1 MTYLRASAL
10 RALPVGGAVF
20 AVFVAALV
28 IPQVLI
34 GETAPMVTIL
44 LPFLAAAVCAVG
56 VRAFLG
62 PVDRTIK
69 RITHHHAAT
78 PYSVLAET
86 GGRIR
91 SGELDTALPGL
102 AKVLVD
108 GTAARRAGIWIVSS
122 DRLVG
127 AAVYPVAD
135 TPLPDVANLAVL
147 LARPDVDH
155 VMPVVEGDVL
165 RAVLTLDKFG
175 APVTAA
181 DRQLMRDVASGATL
195 LLRGIALTAELRDRV
210 RQAADLGA
218 ELNRSRSRLAR
229 ARAVERRRLAAE
241 LAHAATGRLADVRA
255 GLDDVRHDVL
265 AQRSEEA
272 VAGLAH
278 VRVDLDEIIERFRSV
293 ARGVY
298 PAVLRDHGP
307 SAALEE
313 LIIDLP
319 RRVDLAGSLS
329 RRLAW
334 EVESGIY
341 YVAASALHCLAERPG
356 PPIRVTFSHTDGRL
370 SVEIVDPRP
379 SMSTGDLQ
387 VALANDLERLAALG
401 GSVHVGGDGAAILL
415 AASLPERLE
424 PLVEVAR

>member
-1 MTYLRASAL
+1 MTYLRVNAL

-20 AVFVAALV
+20 AVFVAAL

-34 GETAPMVTIL
+34 GETAPTATTL
-44 LPFLAAAVCAVG
+44 LSFLLAAVCAAG
-56 VRAFLG
+56 VPAILG
-62 PVDRTIK
+62 PVDRAIE
-69 RITHHHAAT
+69 RITRLHATT

-86 GGRIR
+86 AGRVR

-108 GTAARRAGIWIVSS
+108 GTAGRRAGIWVVSS
-122 DRLVG
+122 DRLVA
-127 AAVYPVAD
+127 AAVYPGAD
-135 TPLPDVANLAVL
+135 TPLPEVANLAAL
-147 LARPDVDH
+147 LDQPEVDH
-155 VMPVVEGDVL
+155 VMPVVEGEVL
-165 RAVLTLDKFG
+165 RAALTLDKSG
-175 APVTAA
+175 APITAA
-181 DRQLMRDVASGATL
+181 DRQLMRDVASGARL
-195 LLRGIALTAELRDRV
+195 LLRGIALTAELRERV

-218 ELNRSRSRLAR
+218 ELTRSRSRLAR

-241 LAHAATGRLADVRA
+241 LAHAATGRLAEVRA
-255 GLDDVRHDVL
+255 GLDDVRDDML
-265 AQRSEEA
+265 AQRPEEA
-272 VAGLAH
+272 VAGLAQ
-278 VRVDLDEIIERFRSV
+278 VGVGLDEIIERFRSV

-313 LIIDLP
+313 LVIDLP
-319 RRVDLAGSLS
+319 RRVDLLGSPT

-356 PPIRVTFSHTDGRL
+356 PPIQVRFGHAEGRL

-379 SMSTGDLQ
+379 KVSTGDLR
-387 VALANDLERLAALG
+387 AELANDLERLAALG
-401 GSVHVGGDGAAILL
+401 GSVHFGRDGTAVVL

-424 PLVEVAR
+424 PVVEVPP

>member
-1 MTYLRASAL
+1 MTYLRMNAL

-20 AVFVAALV
+20 VVFVAILV
-28 IPQVLI
+28 VPQVLI
-34 GETAPMVTIL
+34 SATASTVAFL

-56 VRAFLG
+56 VRAVLG
-62 PVDRTIK
+62 PIDLAIE
-69 RITHHHAAT
+69 RITRRHAAT
-78 PYSVLAET
+78 PYSVLAEAA
-86 GGRIR
+86 GRIR

-108 GTAARRAGIWIVSS
+108 GTAARRAGIWVVSA
-122 DRLVG
+122 DTLVA
-127 AAVYPVAD
+127 AAVYPAAD
-135 TPLPDVANLAVL
+135 APLPDAANLAVL
-147 LARPDVDH
+147 LDRPDVDH
-155 VMPVVEGDVL
+155 VMPVVDGEVL
-165 RAVLTLDKFG
+165 RAALTLDKSG

-181 DRQLMRDVASGATL
+181 DRQLLRDVASGARL
-195 LLRGIALTAELRDRV
+195 LLRGIALNAELRERV
-210 RQAADLGA
+210 RQAANLGA

-241 LAHAATGRLADVRA
+241 LAHAATGRLAEVRA
-255 GLDDVRHDVL
+255 GLEDVRDDIL

-272 VAGLAH
+272 VAGLVQ
-278 VRVDLDEIIERFRSV
+278 VRVGLDEIIERFRSV

-319 RRVDLAGSLS
+319 RRVDLRGSTS
-329 RRLAW
+329 RRLQW
-334 EVESGIY
+334 EVESGVY

-356 PPIRVTFSHTDGRL
+356 PPIRVTFDHTDGRL

-379 SMSTGDLQ
+379 KVSADGLR
-387 VALANDLERLAALG
+387 AELANDLERLAALG
-401 GSVHVGGDGAAILL
+401 GSVHFGRDGSAIVL

-424 PLVEVAR
+424 PLVEVSP

>member
-34 GETAPMVTIL
+34 GEIAPTVTIL

-69 RITHHHAAT
+69 RITHHRAAT
-78 PYSVLAET
+78 PYSVLAEA

-108 GTAARRAGIWIVSS
+108 GTAAHRAGIWIVSS
-122 DRLVG
+122 DRLVS

-181 DRQLMRDVASGATL
+181 DRRLMRDVASGANL

-218 ELNRSRSRLAR
+218 ELNRSRSQLAR

-319 RRVDLAGSLS
+319 RRVDLVGSLS

-424 PLVEVAR
+424 PLVEVAP

>member
-28 IPQVLI
+28 IAQVMI
-34 GETAPMVTIL
+34 GEAAPAVTIL
-44 LPFLAAAVCAVG
+44 LPFLAAAVCAIG

-62 PVDRTIK
+62 PIDRIIE
-69 RITHHHAAT
+69 RITHHRAAT
-78 PYSVLAET
+78 PYSVLAEA

-91 SGELDTALPGL
+91 SGELETALPGL

-108 GTAARRAGIWIVSS
+108 GTAGRRAGIWIVSS
-122 DRLVG
+122 DRLVA

-155 VMPVVEGDVL
+155 VTPVVEGDVL
-165 RAVLTLDKFG
+165 RAALTLDKFG

-181 DRQLMRDVASGATL
+181 DRQLMRDVASGANL

-210 RQAADLGA
+210 RQAADLGT
-218 ELNRSRSRLAR
+218 ELGRSRSRLAR

-255 GLDDVRHDVL
+255 ELDDVRHDVL

-272 VAGLAH
+272 VAGLARA
-278 VRVDLDEIIERFRSV
+278 RVDLDEIIERFRSV

-319 RRVDLAGSLS
+319 RRVDLVGTVSK
-329 RRLAW
+329 RLAW

-356 PPIRVTFSHTDGRL
+356 PPIRVTFSHTDGRF

-387 VALANDLERLAALG
+387 LALANDLERLAALG

-415 AASLPERLE
+415 AASLPEQLE
-424 PLVEVAR
+424 PLVEVPP

>member
-1 MTYLRASAL
+1 MTYLRVSAL

-28 IPQVLI
+28 VPQVLI
-34 GETAPMVTIL
+34 GKIAPAITIL
-44 LPFLAAAVCAVG
+44 LPFLTAAVCAMG
-56 VRAFLG
+56 VRAVLG
-62 PVDRTIK
+62 PIDRAIE
-69 RITHHHAAT
+69 RITRLHATT
-78 PYSVLAET
+78 PYSVLAEAA
-86 GGRIR
+86 GRIR

-108 GTAARRAGIWIVSS
+108 GTTARRAGIWVVSS
-122 DRLVG
+122 DRLVA
-127 AAVYPVAD
+127 AAVYPAAD

-147 LARPDVDH
+147 LDRPDVDH
-155 VMPVVEGDVL
+155 VMPVVEGEVL
-165 RAVLTLDKFG
+165 RAALTIDKSG
-175 APVTAA
+175 APITAA
-181 DRQLMRDVASGATL
+181 DRQLLRDVASGARL
-195 LLRGIALTAELRDRV
+195 LLRGIALTAELRERV
-210 RQAADLGA
+210 RHAADLGA

-229 ARAVERRRLAAE
+229 ARAMERRRLAAE
-241 LAHAATGRLADVRA
+241 LAHAATGRLAEVRA
-255 GLDDVRHDVL
+255 GLDHVRDDVL
-265 AQRSEEA
+265 AQRPDEA
-272 VAGLAH
+272 VAGLVQ
-278 VRVDLDEIIERFRSV
+278 VRVGLDEVIERFRSV

-319 RRVDLAGSLS
+319 RRVDLLGSLS

-356 PPIRVTFSHTDGRL
+356 PPIRVTFDHSGGRL
-370 SVEIVDPRP
+370 SVKIVDPRP
-379 SMSTGDLQ
+379 NVSIGGLR
-387 VALANDLERLAALG
+387 AELANDLERLAALG
-401 GSVHVGGDGAAILL
+401 GSVDFGRDGAAIVL

-424 PLVEVAR
+424 PLVEVRP